1 MTKKILVINLG
12 STSTKI
18 AVYHDQT
25 RAWDASIAHTA
36 AELAGFAD
44 IMDQADMRYDVVMR
58 TLAGKGEDPAGL
70 DAVVARGGPFASV
83 ESGAYEIN
91 DAVVDTTVNHPLDQH
106 PSLCG
111 MVIAHK
117 IARDHGIK
125 AYIYDGVTIDEMIP
139 LVKITGLKAMMRLGR
154 GHNLNMRAQ
163 ALRWSRDN
171 GFNYADKKIL
181 VAHLGGGIT
190 LSLHVG
196 GKIIDMI
203 SDDEGPFTPER
214 AGGLPYF
221 QVVDMCFRPGAVKKD
236 VMRQFQRKGGLID
249 HLGTADSREAEAR
262 IAAGDEYAALVYE
275 AMALAV
281 AKNVAKLSVVADGG
295 VDVIIL
301 TGGIAHSAQFTG
313 MIERRIRFI
322 APVVVMPGEN
332 EMEALAFGCL
342 RVLTGEE
349 EANVYVRPAAP
360 AGS

>member
-1 MTKKILVINLG
+1 MNKKILVINLG
-12 STSTKI
+12 STSSKI

-25 RAWDASIAHTA
+25 RVWDASIAHTA
-36 AELAGFAD
+36 QELAGFGD
-44 IMDQADMRYDVVMR
+44 IMDQTDMRYGVVMR
-58 TLAGKGEDPAGL
+58 TLAEKGQNPAEL

-83 ESGAYEIN
+83 ESGAYEI
-91 DAVVDTTVNHPLDQH
+91 DDEVIDTAVNHPLDQH

-117 IARDHGIK
+117 IAREQGVK

-139 LVKITGLKAMMRLGR
+139 VVKITGLRAMTRVGR

-171 GFNYADKKIL
+171 GVNYADKKIL

-221 QVVDMCFRPGAVKKD
+221 QVVDMCFRPGAAQKD

-249 HLGTADSREAEAR
+249 HLGTSDSREVEAR
-262 IAAGDEYAALVYE
+262 ISAGDDYAALVYE

-281 AKNVAKLSVVADGG
+281 AKNVAKLSVTADGG

-301 TGGIAHSAQFTG
+301 TGGIAHSGQFTG
-313 MIERRIRFI
+313 MIERRIRHI
-322 APVVVMPGEN
+322 APVIVMPGEN

-342 RVLTGEE
+342 RVLNGEE
-349 EANVYVRPAAP
+349 TARIYTGNEKK
-360 AGS
+360 